1 MSRDE
6 TIAWLSRCA
15 FVAARG
21 EPITDIEAQRHRQ
34 LVAAE
39 MYRAEARRLDPQP
52 QSTLKLVA

>member
-15 FVAARG
+15 GMAARS
-21 EPITDIEAQRHRQ
+21 EPITDTEVVRHRQ

-39 MYRAEARRLDPQP
+39 MYRAEARRLEPKPQH
-52 QSTLKLVA
+52 TLKLVA